1 MEVFLEKM
9 GKETKRISVVTVCY
23 NEKNTIRNTIQ
34 SVLGQIYDE
43 FQYVIIDGASTDG
56 TVDIINEYVSDPKVK
71 FYSEPDTGLYNAMN
85 KALSYAAG
93 EYVIFMNSGDSF
105 YDKKVLAD
113 VAPLLEGDIVYG
125 DVLRRTRSGEYVQK
139 YRGTQFERI
148 KMMLCGLAFCHQTQF
163 TRTEVMK
170 RYGFR
175 EDHRITADFDF
186 VVRALSDKCSFKH
199 IDRIICSFD
208 HDGGIS
214 ADKSNYL
221 QMVREDDASIR
232 ECFPVLFYITI
243 LPKKLFRLCFR
254 RS

>member
-1 MEVFLEKM
+1 MK
-9 GKETKRISVVTVCY
+9 ISVVTVCY
-23 NEKNTIRNTIQ
+23 NEEKTIRETIE
-34 SVLGQIYDE
+34 SVLSQEYGDYE
-43 FQYVIIDGASTDG
+43 YIIMDGSSTDG
-56 TVDIINEYVSDPKVK
+56 TIGIINEYVDDPKVK
-71 FYSEPDTGLYNAMN
+71 LISEPDTGLFNAMN
-85 KALSYAAG
+85 KSLSHTAG
-93 EYVIFMNSGDSF
+93 EYVIFMNSGDRF
-105 YDKKVLAD
+105 YDERVLKD
-113 VAPLLEGDIVYG
+113 IAPHLQGDIVYG

-139 YRGTQFERI
+139 YKGTRSERI
-148 KMMLCGLAFCHQTQF
+148 TMMLCGLAFCHQTQF